1 MADGLP
7 PDIDD
12 DSIPGTELLYRRVRA
27 DMVFEVSPGKYKL
40 ASGALKENRWPLSVD
55 LSSLANPEHTRD
67 WDKSSPFHVASF
79 SAKEAREVECRIVRD
94 PLKEVGDKQANP
106 AHALLFGNA
115 KNGNGAL
122 AYKSQSRK
130 IAKGAAIVLLNRLA
144 PPPKQLENEP
154 DDGPE
159 A

>member
-7 PDIDD
+7 PDSDD

-27 DMVFEVSPGKYKL
+27 DMVFEIAPGKYKL

-55 LSSLANPEHTRD
+55 LSSLGNPEQTRD
-67 WDKSSPFHVASF
+67 WDKSAPFHVASF
-79 SAKEAREVECRIVRD
+79 SVNTAREVQCRIVRD
-94 PLKEVGDKQANP
+94 PLKGDGDKQANP

-115 KNGNGAL
+115 KSGNGAL

-130 IAKGAAIVLLNRLA
+130 IAKAAEIVLLNCLA
-144 PPPKQLENEP
+144 PPPKQLENDF
-154 DDGPE
+154 DDESE